1 MRKED
6 KILCLDLGGT
16 KLRAGIVS
24 GGVLSC
30 KKVFSTCTSRG
41 REGIEQ
47 TLLAGLSA
55 YESES
60 FSGVAASSAGNI
72 DPESGA
78 VIYATDNLP
87 GYTGF
92 RLADFLSE
100 KTELPCACVNDG
112 CAAALGEYALSGRK
126 DEIMLFLTLGTGV
139 GGAFVKDG
147 EILLGFDGMLGHMQL
162 VRGGK
167 KCNCGR
173 EGCAERYASG
183 SAFRSLLREKGVPY
197 GTPEEIW
204 AAYARGERSV
214 CECVNAWAQNV
225 RAALEMYYAA
235 VPFGRA
241 VLGGGMSESGAYWID
256 LVRSDKFAVGLARAG
271 DDAGL
276 LGAYEYFR
284 KRYADR

>member
-1 MRKED
+1 MSPD
-6 KILCLDLGGT
+6 GS
-16 KLRAGIVS
+16 GIP
-24 GGVLSC
+24 
-30 KKVFSTCTSRG
+30 
-41 REGIEQ
+41 Q
-47 TLLAGLSA
+47 YASA
-55 YESES
+55 
-60 FSGVAASSAGNI
+60 VKAS
-72 DPESGA
+72 
-78 VIYATDNLP
+78 
-87 GYTGF
+87 
-92 RLADFLSE
+92 
-100 KTELPCACVNDG
+100 
-112 CAAALGEYALSGRK
+112 ALSGRK